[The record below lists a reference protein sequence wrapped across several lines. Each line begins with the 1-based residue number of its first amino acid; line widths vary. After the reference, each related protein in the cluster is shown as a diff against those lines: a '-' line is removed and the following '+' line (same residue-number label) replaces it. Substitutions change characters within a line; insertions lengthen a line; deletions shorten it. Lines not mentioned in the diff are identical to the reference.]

1 MPDIFRSLL
10 FVPGNRERM
19 LARAPSAG
27 ADAIVVDLE
36 DAIPPAEKRDA
47 RKLLRAE
54 LPRLIESAPAVF
66 VRVNDV
72 HSRLTRDD
80 LFAVVRPGLRGVVHP
95 KTAHPQDLRDLDVLL
110 REAEVKN
117 GVRPGDIA
125 TIPLI
130 ESPAGV
136 LRCEAIADA
145 TDRPIALSVGGED
158 YATELGVPRDAG
170 ATAIAHLRYTV
181 VTVAAARGLLAIDT
195 PHTDFKDASGLQAE
209 TMRARNM
216 GFKGKYAIHP
226 DQIATI
232 NRLMTPSREEVAY
245 ARRVVATAE
254 AAAAKRRGATSIDGR
269 MIDAPVVERARAIIA
284 LSKRKSEREGA

>member
-1 MPDIFRSLL
+1 MPDLYRSLL

-19 LARAPSAG
+19 LARAGAAG

-36 DAIPPAEKRDA
+36 DAVPAGEKREA
-47 RKLLRAE
+47 RKLLRVE
-54 LPRLIESAPAVF
+54 LPRLIATGLPMF

-80 LFAVVRPGLRGVVHP
+80 LLAVARPGLRGVVHP
-95 KTAHPQDLRDLDVLL
+95 KTSEPQDLRDLDVLL

-130 ESPAGV
+130 ESPRGV
-136 LRCEAIADA
+136 LQCEAIADA
-145 TDRPIALSVGGED
+145 TDRVIALSIGAED

-170 ATAIAHLRYTV
+170 ATAIAHLRYVT
-181 VTVAAARGLLAIDT
+181 VTVAAARGLFAIDT
-195 PHTDFKDASGLQAE
+195 PHANFKDASGLEAE
-209 TMRARNM
+209 TARARAM

-226 DQIATI
+226 DQVAAI
-232 NRLMTPSREEVAY
+232 NKLMSPSRDEVAY
-245 ARRVVATAE
+245 ARRVIAAAE

-269 MIDAPVVERARAIIA
+269 MIDAPVVERARMIIL
-284 LSKRKSEREGA
+284 LSKRKPTAL

>member
-1 MPDIFRSLL
+1 MPDLYRSLL

-19 LARAPSAG
+19 LARAASAG
-27 ADAIVVDLE
+27 ADAIVIDLE
-36 DAIPPAEKRDA
+36 DAVPAAEKREA

-54 LPRLIESAPAVF
+54 LPRLIAGGTPVF

-80 LFAVVRPGLRGVVHP
+80 LMAVVQRGLRGVVHP
-95 KTAHPQDLRDLDVLL
+95 KTSEPQDLRDLDVLL

-130 ESPAGV
+130 ESPRGV

-145 TDRPIALSVGGED
+145 TDRPIALSIGGED
-158 YATELGVPRDAG
+158 YATEMGVPRDAG
-170 ATAIAHLRYTV
+170 PTAIAHLRCV
-181 VTVAAARGLLAIDT
+181 AVTVAASRGLFAIDT
-195 PHTDFKDASGLQAE
+195 PHTDFRDDSGLQAE
-209 TMRARNM
+209 TARARAM
-216 GFKGKYAIHP
+216 GFTGKYAIHP
-226 DQIATI
+226 DQVATI
-232 NRLMTPSREEVAY
+232 NRLMSPSREEVAY

-284 LSKRKSEREGA
+284 LSKRKPGAA